1 MVVAKKE
8 QSAVQKKSFS
18 EYIRQP
24 KIMERF
30 NKILG
35 KNAESHI
42 AAAIQLY
49 NSDENLRECEPV
61 TIVTAVLQA
70 ASLRLP
76 LQKNFGYAYIIPRIV
91 SAKINGTWTK
101 RKVATFQ
108 PGYRGLIQLV
118 MRSGE
123 VKNLHAGKVFEGQI
137 TGVNCLTGALETGEK
152 ISDKIV
158 GYVATIELLNGFSKT
173 IYMTVD
179 EVKAHAKEY
188 SDGYKYDLKSGKG
201 TSTWTK
207 FFDEMACKT
216 VLTKL
221 LKTYAPISVEPM
233 SLAFREAINA
243 EQVEVTKNGYIYRD
257 NGNGY
262 GTRNEINIPPEVE
275 MIGAPSEIDV
285 PFETEEKTEFVNN
298 ETGEV
303 LFEETAEKTPENV
316 EAPF

>member
-8 QSAVQKKSFS
+8 QTAVQKKSFS

-24 KIMERF
+24 KVMARF
-30 NKILG
+30 TKILG
-35 KNAESHI
+35 KNAEAYV

-61 TIVTAVLQA
+61 TIITAVLQA
-70 ASLRLP
+70 ACLRLP
-76 LQKNFGYAYIIPRIV
+76 LQKSFGYAYIIPRVV
-91 SAKINGTWTK
+91 SEKNNGNWTK

-108 PGYRGLIQLV
+108 PGYRGQIQLV

-137 TGVNCLTGALETGEK
+137 TGVNPLTGVIETGEK
-152 ISDKIV
+152 ISDKVV
-158 GYVATIELLNGFSKT
+158 GYVANLELLNGFSKT

-179 EVKAHAKEY
+179 EVKAHAREY

-262 GTRNEINIPPEVE
+262 GVRNELNISPDEGLIEVPADE
-275 MIGAPSEIDV
+275 VPAKISE
-285 PFETEEKTEFVNN
+285 PEFVNDA
-298 ETGEV
+298 TGEV
-303 LFEETAEKTPENV
+303 LFAEENSSDTAEVTV
-316 EAPF
+316 PF